1 MKLLKVLLRRHLTNW
16 YVDEVFCI
24 VIAFQALVL
33 DNQECGNQASEA
45 KYIWQAEEGK
55 ISPVTEITPPPIPE
69 DLKTAIK
76 SGKVRAPTHII
87 STISDDRG

>member
-1 MKLLKVLLRRHLTNW
+1 MSWPVSFKLFNLFENF
-16 YVDEVFCI
+16 YCEY
-24 VIAFQALVL
+24 
-33 DNQECGNQASEA
+33 QASEI
-45 KYIWQAEEGK
+45 KCISQVEDGK